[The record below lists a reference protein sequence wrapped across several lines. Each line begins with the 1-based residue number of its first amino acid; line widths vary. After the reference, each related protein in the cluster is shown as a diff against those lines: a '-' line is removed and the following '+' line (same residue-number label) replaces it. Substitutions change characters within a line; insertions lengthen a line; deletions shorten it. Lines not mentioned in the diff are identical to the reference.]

1 MVDHGYESTGMPPLL
16 LGCAVSLQLVGGL
29 AVLVGFCR
37 FGVALLVTFLLP
49 VSAKDVGMHASQPL
63 SIDCCRL
70 CNLLLF
76 FAAFYAFCQVT
87 LIMHN
92 PVVDKSFHSEQ
103 FTHFM
108 KNLSILGGLMVL
120 ASCGD
125 APTAGRVA
133 EGAVEGA
140 HAGRG
145 AHRSGIKKRS

>member
-1 MVDHGYESTGMPPLL
+1 MGIWDHRGLGRIFISLIFIVAGATQINEWEEMRKVVWQKMVDHGYESTGMPPLL

-29 AVLVGFCR
+29 AVL
-37 FGVALLVTFLLP
+37 
-49 VSAKDVGMHASQPL
+49 
-63 SIDCCRL
+63 
-70 CNLLLF
+70 
-76 FAAFYAFCQVT
+76 VT